1 MPMRDG
7 HAWRNWG
14 RTQRCEPAAVETP
27 TSELEV
33 REAVRRARSAG
44 QRVKVIGSGHSFTDI
59 ACTDGRMLSID
70 ALHRVL
76 TVDEPAT
83 LVTVEAGITIQR
95 LNEELALRGLA
106 LPNLGDID
114 RQSIAGAIAT
124 ATHGTG
130 ARFGGLATFVR
141 GLQLITADGER
152 LRCSA
157 DEEPEVFHAARVG
170 LGALGVVTAV
180 TLECVPAFT
189 LHHLERTHP
198 IDDVLTDLDRFV
210 DSNEHFEFYW
220 MPHTDACATI
230 ENNRT
235 DDAPQVK
242 GAYKRWRAEVFYP
255 NYFFG
260 TIVAAGRA
268 VPSLVP
274 RLNQLVASG
283 VSTTELVER
292 SDRILISTRLV
303 RFAEMEY
310 SVPRAHALEAIQGV
324 RDVIDRAGLRVSFP
338 IEVRFTAPDDI
349 PLSTAYGRDN
359 CYVAVHMARGVPY
372 EEYFREVEQVMDG
385 LEGRPHWGKLHFQ
398 TAATLAPRYPEW
410 DRFQAVR
417 RKVDPDGCFSNDYLD
432 RVLGPA

>member
-1 MPMRDG
+1 MRDG

-33 REAVRRARSAG
+33 REAIRRARAAG
-44 QRVKVIGSGHSFTDI
+44 QTVKVVGSGHSFTDI
-59 ACTDGRMLSID
+59 ACTDGRMLTVD
-70 ALHRVL
+70 ALDRVVS
-76 TVDEPAT
+76 VDEAAR
-83 LVTVEAGITIQR
+83 LVTVEAGMTIQR

-114 RQSIAGAIAT
+114 RQSFAGAIAT

-130 ARFGGLATFVR
+130 AKFGGLATFVR
-141 GLQLITADGER
+141 GMQMITADGEQ

-157 DEEPEVFHAARVG
+157 EEEPEVFHVARVG

-180 TLECVPAFT
+180 TLQCVPAFT
-189 LHHLERTHP
+189 LHHVERPHP
-198 IDDVLTDLDRFV
+198 VDEVLADLDHYV
-210 DSNEHFEFYW
+210 DTNEHFEFYW
-220 MPHTDACATI
+220 LPHTDRCATI

-235 DDAPQVK
+235 DERPQVK
-242 GAYKRWRAEVFYP
+242 SAYKRWRAEILYP

-260 TIVAAGRA
+260 ALVAAGRLR
-268 VPSLVP
+268 PSLVP
-274 RLNQLVASG
+274 RLNQVVASG
-283 VSTTELVER
+283 AGSTELVDR
-292 SDRILISTRLV
+292 SDHVLIATRLV

-310 SVPRAHALEAIQGV
+310 CVPRARALEAVQGV
-324 RDVIDRAGLRVSFP
+324 RDLIDRTGLRVSFP

-349 PLSTAYGRDN
+349 PLSTAYGRDT

-372 EEYFREVEQVMDG
+372 EEYFRGVEDVMNG
-385 LEGRPHWGKLHFQ
+385 LDGRPHWGKLHFQ
-398 TAATLAPRYPEW
+398 TAATLASRYPEW

-417 RKVDPDGCFSNDYLD
+417 RKLDPDGCFANAYLD

>member
-1 MPMRDG
+1 MRDG

-27 TSELEV
+27 ASELEV
-33 REAVRRARSAG
+33 QEAIRRARAAG
-44 QRVKVIGSGHSFTDI
+44 QTVKVVGAGHSFTDI
-59 ACTDGRMLSID
+59 ACTDGRMLTLD
-70 ALHRVL
+70 ALNRVVS
-76 TVDEPAT
+76 VDEAAR

-114 RQSIAGAIAT
+114 RQSFAGAIAT

-130 ARFGGLATFVR
+130 ATFGGLATFVR
-141 GLQLITADGER
+141 GLQMITADGEL

-157 DEEPEVFHAARVG
+157 DEEPEVFHVARVG

-180 TLECVPAFT
+180 TLQCVPAFT
-189 LHHLERTHP
+189 LHHVESPHP
-198 IDDVLTDLDRFV
+198 VDEVLADLDRYV
-210 DSNEHFEFYW
+210 DTNEHFEFYW
-220 MPHTDACATI
+220 LPHTDRCATI

-235 DDAPQVK
+235 DEPPRVK
-242 GAYKRWRAEVFYP
+242 SAYKRWRAEVLYP

-260 TIVAAGRA
+260 ALVAAGRLR
-268 VPSLVP
+268 PSLVP
-274 RLNQLVASG
+274 RLNEVVAGGAS
-283 VSTTELVER
+283 STELVDR
-292 SDRILISTRLV
+292 SDRILIATRLV

-310 SVPRAHALEAIQGV
+310 CVPRARALEAVQGV
-324 RDVIDRAGLRVSFP
+324 RDVIGRTGLRVSFP

-349 PLSTAYGRDN
+349 PLSTAYGRDT

-372 EEYFREVEQVMDG
+372 EEYFRAVEDVMNG
-385 LEGRPHWGKLHFQ
+385 LDGRPHWGKLHFQ

-417 RKVDPDGCFSNDYLD
+417 GKLDPDGRFSNAYLD

>member
-1 MPMRDG
+1 MRDG
-7 HAWRNWG
+7 YAWRNWG

-27 TSELEV
+27 ASELEV
-33 REAVRRARSAG
+33 REAIRRARAAG
-44 QRVKVIGSGHSFTDI
+44 QRVKVVGSGHSFTDI
-59 ACTDGRMLSID
+59 ACTDGRMLTLD
-70 ALHRVL
+70 ALNRVVA
-76 TVDEPAT
+76 VDEAT
-83 LVTVEAGITIQR
+83 RLVTVEAGMTIQR
-95 LNEELALRGLA
+95 LNDELALRGLA

-114 RQSIAGAIAT
+114 RQSLAGAIAT

-141 GLQLITADGER
+141 GLQMITADGEA

-180 TLECVPAFT
+180 TLQCVPAFT
-189 LHHLERTHP
+189 LHHVERSHAV
-198 IDDVLTDLDRFV
+198 DDVLADLDRYV
-210 DSNEHFEFYW
+210 DTNEHFEFYW
-220 MPHTDACATI
+220 LPHTDRCSTI

-235 DDAPQVK
+235 DEAPRVK
-242 GAYKRWRAEVFYP
+242 SAYKRWRAEILYP

-260 TIVAAGRA
+260 ALVAAGRLR
-268 VPSLVP
+268 PSLVP
-274 RLNQLVASG
+274 RLNRVVASG
-283 VSTTELVER
+283 AGSTELVER
-292 SDRILISTRLV
+292 SDRVLIATRLV

-310 SVPRAHALEAIQGV
+310 CVPRARALEAVQGV
-324 RDVIDRAGLRVSFP
+324 RDVIDRTGLRVSFP

-349 PLSTAYGRDN
+349 PLSTAYGRDT
-359 CYVAVHMARGVPY
+359 CYVAVHMAHGVPY
-372 EEYFREVEQVMDG
+372 EEYFRRVEDVMNG

-417 RKVDPDGCFSNDYLD
+417 RKLDPDGCFANAYLD

>member
-1 MPMRDG
+1 MRDG
-7 HAWRNWG
+7 YAWRNWG

-27 TSELEV
+27 ASELEV
-33 REAVRRARSAG
+33 REAIRRARAAG
-44 QRVKVIGSGHSFTDI
+44 QRVKVVGSGHSFTDI
-59 ACTDGRMLSID
+59 ACTDGRMLTLD
-70 ALHRVL
+70 ALNRVVA
-76 TVDEPAT
+76 VDEAT
-83 LVTVEAGITIQR
+83 RLVTVEAGMTIQR
-95 LNEELALRGLA
+95 LNDELALRGLA

-114 RQSIAGAIAT
+114 RQSLAGAIAT

-141 GLQLITADGER
+141 GLQMITADGEA

-180 TLECVPAFT
+180 TLQCVPAFT
-189 LHHLERTHP
+189 LHHVERSHAV
-198 IDDVLTDLDRFV
+198 DDVLADLDRYV
-210 DSNEHFEFYW
+210 DTNEHFEFYW
-220 MPHTDACATI
+220 LPHTDRCSTI

-235 DDAPQVK
+235 DEAPRVK
-242 GAYKRWRAEVFYP
+242 SAYKRWRAEILYP

-260 TIVAAGRA
+260 ALVAAGRLR
-268 VPSLVP
+268 PSLVP
-274 RLNQLVASG
+274 RLNRVVASG
-283 VSTTELVER
+283 AGSTELVER
-292 SDRILISTRLV
+292 SDRVLIATRLV

-310 SVPRAHALEAIQGV
+310 CVPRARALEAVQGV
-324 RDVIDRAGLRVSFP
+324 RDVIDRTGLRVSFP

-349 PLSTAYGRDN
+349 PLSTAYGRDT

-372 EEYFREVEQVMDG
+372 EQYFRGVEQVMDC
-385 LEGRPHWGKLHFQ
+385 LDGRPHWGKLHFQ

-417 RKVDPDGCFSNDYLD
+417 RKLDPAGCFSNTYLD

>member
-1 MPMRDG
+1 MRDG
-7 HAWRNWG
+7 YAWRNWG

-27 TSELEV
+27 ASELEV
-33 REAVRRARSAG
+33 REAIRRARAAG
-44 QRVKVIGSGHSFTDI
+44 QRVKVVGSGHSFTDI
-59 ACTDGRMLSID
+59 ACTDGRMLTLD
-70 ALHRVL
+70 ALNRVVA
-76 TVDEPAT
+76 VDEAT
-83 LVTVEAGITIQR
+83 RLVTVEAGMTIQR
-95 LNEELALRGLA
+95 LNDELALRGLA

-114 RQSIAGAIAT
+114 RQSLAGAIAT

-141 GLQLITADGER
+141 GLQMITADGEA

-180 TLECVPAFT
+180 TLQCVPAFT
-189 LHHLERTHP
+189 LHHVERSHAV
-198 IDDVLTDLDRFV
+198 DDVLADLDRYV
-210 DSNEHFEFYW
+210 DTNEHFEFYW
-220 MPHTDACATI
+220 LPHTDRCSTI

-235 DDAPQVK
+235 DEAPRVK
-242 GAYKRWRAEVFYP
+242 SAYKRWRAEILYP

-260 TIVAAGRA
+260 AAVAAGRLR
-268 VPSLVP
+268 PSLVP

-283 VSTTELVER
+283 AGSTELVER
-292 SDRILISTRLV
+292 SHRVLIATRLV

-310 SVPRAHALEAIQGV
+310 GVPRARALDAVQGV
-324 RDVIDRAGLRVSFP
+324 RNMIDRTGLRVSFP

-349 PLSTAYGRDN
+349 PLSTAFGRDT

-372 EEYFREVEQVMDG
+372 EQYFRGVEQVMDC
-385 LEGRPHWGKLHFQ
+385 LDGRPHWGKLHFQ

-417 RKVDPDGCFSNDYLD
+417 RKLDPAGCFSNTYLD

>member
-1 MPMRDG
+1 MRDG
-7 HAWRNWG
+7 HTWRNWG

-33 REAVRRARSAG
+33 REAIRRGRAAG
-44 QRVKVIGSGHSFTDI
+44 QTVKVVGSGHSFTDV
-59 ACTDGRMLSID
+59 ACTDGRMLTLD
-70 ALHRVL
+70 ALDRVIS
-76 TVDEPAT
+76 VDETAG
-83 LVTVEAGITIQR
+83 LVTVEAGMTIQR

-114 RQSIAGAIAT
+114 RQSFAGAIAT

-130 ARFGGLATFVR
+130 AKFGGLATFVR
-141 GLQLITADGER
+141 EMQMITADGEQ

-157 DEEPEVFHAARVG
+157 DEEPEVFHVARVG

-180 TLECVPAFT
+180 TLQCVPAFA
-189 LHHLERTHP
+189 LRHVERPHP
-198 IDDVLTDLDRFV
+198 VDEVLADLDRYV
-210 DSNEHFEFYW
+210 DTNEHFELYW
-220 MPHTDACATI
+220 LPHTDRCVTI

-235 DDAPQVK
+235 DEPPRVK
-242 GAYKRWRAEVFYP
+242 SAYKRWRAEILYP

-260 TIVAAGRA
+260 ALVAAGRLR
-268 VPSLVP
+268 PSLVP
-274 RLNQLVASG
+274 RLNRVVASG
-283 VSTTELVER
+283 AGSTELVER
-292 SDRILISTRLV
+292 SDRVLIATRLV

-310 SVPRAHALEAIQGV
+310 CVPRARALEAVQGV
-324 RDVIDRAGLRVSFP
+324 RDVIDRTGLRVSFP

-349 PLSTAYGRDN
+349 PLSTAYGRDT
-359 CYVAVHMARGVPY
+359 CYVAVHMAHGVPY
-372 EEYFREVEQVMDG
+372 EEYFRRVEDVMNG

-417 RKVDPDGCFSNDYLD
+417 RKLDPDGCFANAYLD

>member
-1 MPMRDG
+1 MRDG

-27 TSELEV
+27 ASELEV
-33 REAVRRARSAG
+33 REAIRRARAAG
-44 QRVKVIGSGHSFTDI
+44 QTLKVVGSGHSFTDI
-59 ACTDGRMLSID
+59 ACTDGRMLTLD
-70 ALHRVL
+70 ALNRVVS
-76 TVDEPAT
+76 VDEAT
-83 LVTVEAGITIQR
+83 RLVTVEAGMTIQR

-114 RQSIAGAIAT
+114 RQSFAGAIAT

-141 GLQLITADGER
+141 GLQMVTADGEQ

-157 DEEPEVFHAARVG
+157 DEEPEVFHVARVG
-170 LGALGVVTAV
+170 LGALGVVTEV
-180 TLECVPAFT
+180 TLQCVPAFT
-189 LHHLERTHP
+189 LHHVEAPHP
-198 IDDVLTDLDRFV
+198 FDEVLADLDRYV
-210 DSNEHFEFYW
+210 ESNEHFEFYW
-220 MPHTDACATI
+220 LPHTDQCATI

-235 DDAPQVK
+235 DEPPK
-242 GAYKRWRAEVFYP
+242 LKSAYKRWRAEVLYP

-260 TIVAAGRA
+260 AVVAAGRLR
-268 VPSLVP
+268 PSMVP
-274 RLNQLVASG
+274 RLNQVVASG
-283 VSTTELVER
+283 AGTTELVER
-292 SDRILISTRLV
+292 SDRILVATRLV

-310 SVPRAHALEAIQGV
+310 CVPRARARDAVRGV
-324 RDVIDRAGLRVSFP
+324 RDLIDRAGLRVSFP
-338 IEVRFTAPDDI
+338 IEVRFTAADDI

-372 EEYFREVEQVMDG
+372 EEYFRGVEEVMDRFD
-385 LEGRPHWGKLHFQ
+385 GRPHWGKLHFQ

-417 RKVDPDGCFSNDYLD
+417 RKLDPDGCFSNAYLD